1 MKLIFWFFFSVLLL
15 FFLLCFFFFSYFLD
29 KRVNFA
35 NSFCFFGGVLCD
47 FCLSFY
53 IEYLRFFRQFA
64 RLFGLYIKLQ
74 KCKKIAIIFFS
85 FSSFLFGISFVFS
98 LISAGFCSTL
108 SKLFLE
114 LGLINANTCTHI
126 IYIYIY
132 IVYVYVY
139 VSLIVLALYI
149 VRLNMIIRYIF
160 CLCLIVVGFVWWC
173 LVLFCLVAV
182 KNLTL
187 LSLSFFLFSCFFS
200 ASTSILP
207 QLLFFLGLT
216 DKCFCSIARSFYSIC
231 KWN

>member
-1 MKLIFWFFFSVLLL
+1 MVFW
-15 FFLLCFFFFSYFLD
+15 
-29 KRVNFA
+29 
-35 NSFCFFGGVLCD
+35 GVLCD

-53 IEYLRFFRQFA
+53 IEYLRLLRQFA
-64 RLFGLYIKLQ
+64 LLFGLYIKLQ
-74 KCKKIAIIFFS
+74 KCKKIAIIFFLFS
-85 FSSFLFGISFVFS
+85 FFFGISFVFS

-114 LGLINANTCTHI
+114 LGFINANTCTHI

-187 LSLSFFLFSCFFS
+187 LSPSFFFFS
-200 ASTSILP
+200 SFFSTSTSILP

-216 DKCFCSIARSFYSIC
+216 DKCCCSIARSFYSIC
-231 KWN
+231 EWS

>member
-1 MKLIFWFFFSVLLL
+1 MLIVFGFW
-15 FFLLCFFFFSYFLD
+15 
-29 KRVNFA
+29 
-35 NSFCFFGGVLCD
+35 GVLCD

-53 IEYLRFFRQFA
+53 IEYLRFLRQFA
-64 RLFGLYIKLQ
+64 LLFGLYIKLQ

-85 FSSFLFGISFVFS
+85 FSSFFLFFGISFVFS

-114 LGLINANTCTHI
+114 LGFINANTCTHI

-187 LSLSFFLFSCFFS
+187 LSPSFFFFS
-200 ASTSILP
+200 FFFPLL
-207 QLLFFLGLT
+207 LLFF
-216 DKCFCSIARSFYSIC
+216 RSFSSSLG
-231 KWN
+231 

>member
-1 MKLIFWFFFSVLLL
+1 MQKDSNN
-15 FFLLCFFFFSYFLD
+15 FLFFFFYSFWYFFCIFSNQRWFLLD
-29 KRVNFA
+29 AFEIILGTWFDQCKYMHTYN
-35 NSFCFFGGVLCD
+35 
-47 FCLSFY
+47 
-53 IEYLRFFRQFA
+53 IYL
-64 RLFGLYIKLQ
+64 
-74 KCKKIAIIFFS
+74 
-85 FSSFLFGISFVFS
+85 
-98 LISAGFCSTL
+98 
-108 SKLFLE
+108 
-114 LGLINANTCTHI
+114 
-126 IYIYIY
+126 YIY

-216 DKCFCSIARSFYSIC
+216 DKCCCSIARSFYSIC